1 MKAQKII
8 SIITI
13 IVSLSLIVYMCV
25 MMARDSGG
33 GSILDPTSSNN
44 IVMINTPAPET
55 SGETPAATQAATP
68 TPAAPTTPDQRDG
81 RTGWNNLGKSQL
93 RRKKID
99 CNYV

>member
-55 SGETPAATQAATP
+55 SGETPAATAGRDTDSRSADH
-68 TPAAPTTPDQRDG
+68 PDQRDG